1 MKRVVNSREN
11 ERAQRFE
18 AGVGCEL
25 RSTTK
30 KTSKSNFPRSLN
42 NTITFVE

>member
-25 RSTTK
+25 RIHNK
-30 KTSKSNFPRSLN
+30 KNIKK
-42 NTITFVE
+42 

>member
-18 AGVGCEL
+18 ADVGCEL
-25 RSTTK
+25 RIHNNK
-30 KTSKSNFPRSLN
+30 KHQKVISL
-42 NTITFVE
+42 VH